1 MSPLAVVPGKSHRL
15 LVWSLAGTL
24 VVAGGLLVWLCL
36 LLPGEL
42 AGDGATD
49 GGPSGGKA
57 LTGSPPEFD
66 LYEPV
71 VRSLLPRAA
80 AAAGPGRPVVYV
92 GLPEGDSAEAF
103 CRRFRGQPVA
113 VRPLS
118 GDGKDSAGQGAY
130 LIYIN
135 EVSGAKVQWE
145 GSHQARVFV
154 LDYPARQPPTCGTPY
169 PVRVRREGGQWVVQ
183 TP

>member
-1 MSPLAVVPGKSHRL
+1 MSPPSVVPGKSDRL
-15 LVWSLAGTL
+15 LVWSLAAAL
-24 VVAGGLLVWLCL
+24 AVAVGVLVWLSV
-36 LLPGEL
+36 LLPGDT
-42 AGDGATD
+42 AGG
-49 GGPSGGKA
+49 GGPPRGKMP
-57 LTGSPPEFD
+57 TGSPPEFD

-80 AAAGPGRPVVYV
+80 AAGPRRPVVYI

-113 VRPLS
+113 VRPWS
-118 GDGKDSAGQGAY
+118 GDGKDAPGDAAY
-130 LIYIN
+130 LIHIQ

-145 GSHQARVFV
+145 GLHQARVFV

-169 PVRVRREGGQWVVQ
+169 PVRVRREGGRWVVQ